1 MPPETLFK
9 NLNHE
14 LEADPWSCTDLCGNR
29 SLLSRL
35 ISASEKNF
43 HPAIALQ
50 SVEACLHS
58 QAVRPEGNT
67 HTRSAACLLKAFRAL
82 LQIATNPKA
91 IDLPRHLTSASQVLD
106 AYWPDASAVAGNF
119 SLFPEGPGVAQAV
132 KEWLANH
139 QCDPRTAAVIG
150 WLLADWCH
158 LTLPDFHSAS
168 ASVISPAGLF
178 RLEVDLLPVSSK
190 AGGVFVPDFPAFG
203 LTSLRDNRPEED
215 ILLSMERAWAASRLA
230 PHWHGR
236 WRIVSTPGQVKNN
249 TANHPRQLHGRSAE
263 AAALCTLLAATADP
277 YGDRPPLPSETTPLD
292 LQITLTALLDWSP
305 PGAANPPAWDPRTI
319 PLGVVGGSL
328 KKLEQAAD
336 HDLHWLLFGPQAAWK
351 VQAAK
356 DGQQWVQE
364 FIDAREA
371 AHKDKRDYTGIDVGF
386 VSTVGEALDRLLLT
400 NRVLTRH
407 RDRLRSDWLSR
418 WTGDSGKASV
428 DLRPW
433 PPSDVSSP

>member
-1 MPPETLFK
+1 MLPDTPFN
-9 NLNHE
+9 NLTYH
-14 LEADPWSCTDLCGNR
+14 LMGTAWSRIGLCGNR
-29 SLLSRL
+29 SPLARL
-35 ISASEKNF
+35 ISVGEEDF
-43 HPAIALQ
+43 HPATALKAVEVCMDAQ
-50 SVEACLHS
+50 SAS
-58 QAVRPEGNT
+58 QEDCS
-67 HTRSAACLLKAFRAL
+67 HTRSAACLLKAFQAL
-82 LQIATNPKA
+82 LQIATNPQA

-249 TANHPRQLHGRSAE
+249 TANHPRHLHGRSAE

-305 PGAANPPAWDPRTI
+305 PRRRQPTCLGPEHDPTRRCGWLAEETRT
-319 PLGVVGGSL
+319 GG
-328 KKLEQAAD
+328 
-336 HDLHWLLFGPQAAWK
+336 
-351 VQAAK
+351 
-356 DGQQWVQE
+356 
-364 FIDAREA
+364 
-371 AHKDKRDYTGIDVGF
+371 
-386 VSTVGEALDRLLLT
+386 
-400 NRVLTRH
+400 
-407 RDRLRSDWLSR
+407 
-418 WTGDSGKASV
+418 
-428 DLRPW
+428 
-433 PPSDVSSP
+433 